1 MRNLKIK
8 IKAQFISDLL
18 IYMKR
23 EVNPLLENLS
33 KPSEN
38 QPESDEQANLLVKSR
53 KTSNGEETSVVSKSQ
68 LKYDINIIQT

>member
-1 MRNLKIK
+1 
-8 IKAQFISDLL
+8 
-18 IYMKR
+18 MKR